1 MEREQDFDNEIEID
15 LKDLFLEIISYW
27 QWIILVTI
35 ATGAVA
41 FAISRFMITPMYE
54 STSELYVLSKS
65 TSITSLADIQTGTSL
80 TNDYIVVVKG
90 RPVLDQVIENLN
102 LNESYKTL
110 GGRVTLDNP
119 SNSRVLNI
127 TVTDPNPQMA
137 KTIADEIA
145 KVASAYIAEKMKQD
159 PPTIIQSG
167 YDDGGAVSPNIG
179 KNTVI
184 GAFAGAFLSIAVI
197 VVSYLF
203 NDTIID
209 TEDVE
214 KKLGMNVLGTL
225 PLDES
230 EDDGEQGKG
239 RKHGRGSHRKK
250 RKKEIG
256 FSIRKPVSGDGQMEL
271 VKFGKLKEQSYT
283 MKESLRALKTNIQFC
298 GDDIRTLLVT
308 SSVPNEGKS
317 TVALDLAR
325 SLTESG
331 NRVLFIDTDMRK
343 SVLAGRLRATA
354 ASGGEI
360 CGLSHYLSGQR
371 RLEEVM
377 YGTEIPGLFMIFAG
391 PSVPNPTEIL
401 EKKYFQELL
410 NFGKEHF
417 NYIIIDC
424 APIGAAID
432 AAVVAKYCD
441 GAIIV
446 IGQGMASARMIQS
459 VKKQLEASGVR
470 ILGAVL
476 NKVNNKKNSHVSG
489 YYGNYY
495 GSYYGRSDKA

>member
-110 GGRVTLDNP
+110 GSRVTLDNP

-127 TVTDPNPQMA
+127 TVTDPDPQMA

-184 GAFAGAFLSIAVI
+184 

-225 PLDES
+225 PLDEA
-230 EDDGEQGKG
+230 EDDGEHGNG

-250 RKKEIG
+250 RKK
-256 FSIRKPVSGDGQMEL
+256 
-271 VKFGKLKEQSYT
+271 
-283 MKESLRALKTNIQFC
+283 
-298 GDDIRTLLVT
+298 
-308 SSVPNEGKS
+308 KS
-317 TVALDLAR
+317 
-325 SLTESG
+325 
-331 NRVLFIDTDMRK
+331 
-343 SVLAGRLRATA
+343 
-354 ASGGEI
+354 
-360 CGLSHYLSGQR
+360 
-371 RLEEVM
+371 
-377 YGTEIPGLFMIFAG
+377 
-391 PSVPNPTEIL
+391 
-401 EKKYFQELL
+401 
-410 NFGKEHF
+410 
-417 NYIIIDC
+417 
-424 APIGAAID
+424 
-432 AAVVAKYCD
+432 
-441 GAIIV
+441 
-446 IGQGMASARMIQS
+446 ASA
-459 VKKQLEASGVR
+459 
-470 ILGAVL
+470 
-476 NKVNNKKNSHVSG
+476 
-489 YYGNYY
+489 
-495 GSYYGRSDKA
+495 